1 MDSSLQEEKNPMP
14 IERKAGMA
22 APPEDGK
29 EKFFPGGAIAFF
41 VCLVI
46 LSLIFWYGIYF
57 LMIERS

>member
-1 MDSSLQEEKNPMP
+1 MDSSLQEEKKPRP
-14 IERKAGMA
+14 IEGEAGMTGS
-22 APPEDGK
+22 PEEGK